1 MTYKEQPEYLTALS
15 FSNVEIRFR
24 IIRFYVSL
32 FSLVAMVSISLTL
45 RRSHARKEGEYGE
58 Y

>member
-1 MTYKEQPEYLTALS
+1 MTYKEQPEYLTTLS

-32 FSLVAMVSISLTL
+32 FFLVAMVSISLTL